1 MKITFKITLVLTL
14 ESDGAITVTCRELPE
29 FLTYGFSFDEALK
42 NVKDAFIATLEIY
55 GYSKRPLPDEIIVE
69 QIDTVE
75 NLQIYDPKFTTISP
89 KGRRR
94 KDSHNLWF
102 QAAMP
107 ASESQCAL

>member
-1 MKITFKITLVLTL
+1 MKVTFKITLVLTL

-55 GYSKRPLPDEIIVE
+55 GHSKRPLPDEIIVE

-75 NLQIYDPKFTTISP
+75 NLQIYDPKFTTITP

-107 ASESQCAL
+107 ASDSQYAL

>member
-69 QIDTVE
+69 QVDTFE
-75 NLQIYDPKFTTISP
+75 NLEIYEPKFTTVTP
-89 KGRRR
+89 RGRRR

-102 QAAMP
+102 QAAMS
-107 ASESQCAL
+107 ASDSQYAL